1 MTGASI
7 SARCPCAQLTRL
19 QQPREFKI
27 APPSTMYI
35 DEKLLKCIIETGVM
49 QVKDSVGFDLAD
61 RHSDLNTIVSRVIDR
76 WKTVIVS
83 TRSVTR
89 GPQSQLPL
97 NTEDLSPGESP
108 QEQEPQQRQRTSF
121 MISNFMNQTLIC
133 YIQSLAHLT
142 YEPSIDC

>member
-1 MTGASI
+1 
-7 SARCPCAQLTRL
+7 
-19 QQPREFKI
+19 
-27 APPSTMYI
+27 MYI